1 VFTCS
6 NVYTR
11 VLAPCV
17 RVGGVIACLGANM
30 WMLVSGLRV
39 LC

>member
-1 VFTCS
+1 
-6 NVYTR
+6 VYTW